1 VPDHDDRLPAWFLG
15 PKAENAEI
23 LERLVLEALRDSVF
37 WRRNFHPEDE
47 ALVTERVKRGEAFED
62 TLSVVNQE
70 FLALLA
76 DLKRGIPTYS
86 PRYVGHMLSDQLLPA
101 IAAYFA
107 AMLHNPNNV
116 STEGG
121 ATTTA
126 YEIEVARQ
134 LAALMGYPESAWGH
148 ITSGGTVANI
158 ESLWVARNLKLL
170 PLAARRTVRELGIEG
185 IDVRVRD
192 ADSSVSGGP
201 SPGPERTEDL
211 AACDDDW
218 ALLNMGVDAAA
229 ALPDRIRE
237 AAAEEEIASDEVARL
252 LNRHSVSGHGLQ
264 GFFEERG
271 AISPGVVITT
281 ATAHYSIKKAVE
293 ALGIGTNRLRAL
305 SVDAHFRIDVSALRD
320 ELERCLE
327 ERTPVY
333 AVIAVVG
340 STEEGA
346 VDEVHEI
353 ADLRDEFRER
363 GLDFFLHCDAAWG
376 GYART
381 LFLDPDDEPVDDA
394 GDIVKLLK
402 LWPPDRVFDSF
413 GALHRT
419 DSLTVDPHK
428 LGYIPYPCGTVLFRN
443 ERFRDL
449 ITFDAPYIFET
460 KEEVSRGTA
469 SAAGHRGARG
479 GPNTGSEGS
488 ADFIGRHIL
497 EGSKPG
503 AAAAACWFAHRV
515 VPLNQSGY
523 GAIIG
528 KSIQSAQE
536 LYLKLS
542 RDLPSRL
549 EDTGVH
555 LRILTDPPDLN
566 LVCFVVNL
574 EGNQSLER
582 MNRLNRAVYD
592 RLRFH
597 DDQVIQGD
605 DFMMSSTV
613 FEWENYG
620 KPSVAGRSCV
630 DGHLE
635 DVGIPPDEFR
645 KVGRM
650 RILRCTIMSP
660 WFDISRGGRPDYVQA
675 FCGSLER
682 AIEEALEETM
692 SGGDET
698 VAGSH
703 EQEHLR

>member
-1 VPDHDDRLPAWFLG
+1 MTDYEDRLPAWFLG

-47 ALVTERVKRGEAFED
+47 ALITERMKRGEAYED
-62 TLSVVNQE
+62 TLSTLNQE
-70 FLALLA
+70 FLSLLA

-121 ATTTA
+121 ATTTT
-126 YEIEVARQ
+126 YEIQVARQ
-134 LAALMGYPESAWGH
+134 LADLVGYGENAWGH

-170 PLAARRTVRELGIEG
+170 PLAARRTARELGLEG
-185 IDVRVRD
+185 IPVPLPAGDP
-192 ADSSVSGGP
+192 GGP
-201 SPGPERTEDL
+201 GATRMVDDEAPGTSVVSVDL
-211 AACDDDW
+211 ADCDDAW
-218 ALLNMGVDAAA
+218 ALLNLSVDVAA
-229 ALPDRIRE
+229 ALPDRIRD
-237 AAAEEEIASDEVARL
+237 AAAEKGISSDEVARL
-252 LNRHSVSGHGLQ
+252 LNRFSVSGMGVQ
-264 GFFEERG
+264 GFFSELG
-271 AISPGVVITT
+271 ADGAVDSTGTGPAAPTGAPPSPGVVITT
-281 ATAHYSIKKAVE
+281 ASAHYSIKKAVE
-293 ALGIGTNRLRAL
+293 ALGIGTGRLRAL
-305 SVDAHFRIDVSALRD
+305 PVDPHFRIDIPSLRT

-327 ERTPVY
+327 ERIPVY

-353 ADLRDEFRER
+353 ADLRDEFARK
-363 GLDFFLHCDAAWG
+363 GLNFFLHCDAAWG

-381 LFLDPDDEPVDDA
+381 LFLDADDEPVEDA
-394 GDIVKLLK
+394 GDIVKFLK
-402 LWPPDRVFDSF
+402 LWPPDRVFESF
-413 GALHRT
+413 RALHRT

-443 ERFRDL
+443 RRVRDL
-449 ITFDAPYIFET
+449 ITFDAPYIFELDD
-460 KEEVSRGTA
+460 G
-469 SAAGHRGARG
+469 
-479 GPNTGSEGS
+479 GSEHL
-488 ADFIGRHIL
+488 IGRHIL

-503 AAAAACWFAHRV
+503 AAAAACWFAHRI

-523 GAIIG
+523 GALIG

-536 LYLKLS
+536 LYLKLA

-549 EDTGVH
+549 EEAGAT
-555 LRILTDPPDLN
+555 LRVLTDPPDLN
-566 LVCFVVNL
+566 LVCFVVNRV
-574 EGNQSLER
+574 GNSSLER
-582 MNRLNRAVYD
+582 MNRLNRAVYE

-597 DDQVIQGD
+597 DDQVMQGD
-605 DFMMSSTV
+605 DFMLSSTV
-613 FEWENYG
+613 FEWDTYG
-620 KPSVAGRSCV
+620 KPGGDGRSCV

-635 DVGIPPDEFR
+635 AVGVAPDEFR
-645 KVGRM
+645 EVGRM

-660 WFDISRGGRPDYVQA
+660 WFDISRGGRPDYVQE
-675 FCGSLER
+675 FCASLER
-682 AIEEALEETM
+682 VIAEALEETA
-692 SGGDET
+692 SGT
-698 VAGSH
+698 
-703 EQEHLR
+703 